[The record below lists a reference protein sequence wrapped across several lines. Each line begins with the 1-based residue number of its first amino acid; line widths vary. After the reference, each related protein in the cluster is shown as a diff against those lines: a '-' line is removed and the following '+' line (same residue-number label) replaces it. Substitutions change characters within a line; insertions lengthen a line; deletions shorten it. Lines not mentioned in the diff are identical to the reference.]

1 MEHHNKQLEGPERL
15 IRFQGAH
22 YRLGGN
28 LDDFIY
34 KAQLVQAE
42 ALKYGVEHWRRRKFR
57 TAGALF
63 WQLNDCWPVSS
74 WSVVDSALRPKAG
87 YYYSRRFFAPIL
99 ISFKQTSLGIEVWVT
114 SDLMKREIAAVS
126 VALRS
131 FGGKTCWETSK
142 DISISPAVSKS
153 FMLIKDSHKTKVDPA
168 THYIHAKI
176 FIRDNVVSENR
187 FFFLKPKY
195 LKFPRSRVTFSLRRI
210 ADKELEMTLHA
221 KRFAGNVRVIIEGED
236 VVLNDN
242 YFDMDADSTRVIRF
256 RSKRTQAQLRNRIRL
271 HWLEK

>member
-1 MEHHNKQLEGPERL
+1 
-15 IRFQGAH
+15 
-22 YRLGGN
+22 
-28 LDDFIY
+28 
-34 KAQLVQAE
+34 
-42 ALKYGVEHWRRRKFR
+42 
-57 TAGALF
+57 
-63 WQLNDCWPVSS
+63 
-74 WSVVDSALRPKAG
+74 VDSALRPKAG

-99 ISFKQTSLGIEVWVT
+99 VSFKQTSLGIEVWVT

-131 FGGKTCWETSK
+131 FGGKMCWETSK

-153 FMLIKDSHKTKVDPA
+153 FMLIKDSHKTRADPA

-176 FIRDNVVSENR
+176 FIKGNVVSENR

-195 LKFPRSRVTFSLRRI
+195 LQFPRSGVTFSLRRI

-221 KRFAGNVRVIIEGED
+221 KGFAGNVRVIIEGED

-242 YFDMDADSTRVIRF
+242 YFDMDADSRRVIRF
-256 RSKRTQAQLRNRIRL
+256 RSKRTQAQLTNRIRL